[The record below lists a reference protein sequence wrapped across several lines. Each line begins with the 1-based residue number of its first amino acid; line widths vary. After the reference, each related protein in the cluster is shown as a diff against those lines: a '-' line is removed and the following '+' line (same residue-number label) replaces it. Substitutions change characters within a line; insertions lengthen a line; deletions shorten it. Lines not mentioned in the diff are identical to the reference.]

1 MSCSAT
7 TWGPRDGSH
16 RGFRRGRWRP
26 MELAGM
32 IAGFV
37 IFWPVGLA
45 ILAWKG
51 WKEGWWGP
59 NARRYQNEAFGAIRM
74 PWQQRWTTG
83 GGDWGRE
90 LNRNSGNS
98 AFEDYKDAELTRL
111 QKEFERLADEQRA
124 FAEHIEQLR
133 RAKDK
138 AEFDSFLAS
147 RRGGSQG
154 FGSGESPQAGPQ
166 PGPTDTPPPAM

>member
-1 MSCSAT
+1 
-7 TWGPRDGSH
+7 
-16 RGFRRGRWRP
+16 
-26 MELAGM
+26 MELAAM
-32 IAGFV
+32 IAGFI

-59 NARRYQNEAFGAIRM
+59 NARRDQNGGGMRM
-74 PWQQRWTTG
+74 PWQQKWPAQ

-90 LNRNSGNS
+90 LNRDSGNS
-98 AFEDYKDAELTRL
+98 AFEEYKDAELTRL

-147 RRGGSQG
+147 RRSGSQG
-154 FGSGESPQAGPQ
+154 QGFGAGGETPQAGPQ
-166 PGPTDTPPPAM
+166 TGPTDTPPPAM